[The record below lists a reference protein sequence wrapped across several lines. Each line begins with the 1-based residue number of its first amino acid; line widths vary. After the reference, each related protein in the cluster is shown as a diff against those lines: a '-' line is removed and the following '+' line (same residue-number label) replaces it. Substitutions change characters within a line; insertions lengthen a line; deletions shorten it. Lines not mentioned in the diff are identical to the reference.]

1 MTRGDRLMTGSN
13 AGRAYKAGVAV
24 VILAS
29 FLTVW
34 TTIVR
39 DDGTGMGF
47 FELIM
52 AAAVGAVAAW
62 FRPAGMART
71 MAGVAVIQIL
81 LGIAMATAPSTASVA
96 GGPTKALLFSGFFA
110 AMWLASAACFRVA
123 ATADRSAPVTQ

>member
-1 MTRGDRLMTGSN
+1 MTGSN